1 MKKNVWNVL
10 KHETKFCFFDR
21 KNLGWDGFALQ
32 KFSFFYSASK
42 LAKLNGL
49 HAFKNVI
56 SFF

>member
-10 KHETKFCFFDR
+10 KHETKFSFFYR

-49 HAFKNVI
+49 HHLKM
-56 SFF
+56 